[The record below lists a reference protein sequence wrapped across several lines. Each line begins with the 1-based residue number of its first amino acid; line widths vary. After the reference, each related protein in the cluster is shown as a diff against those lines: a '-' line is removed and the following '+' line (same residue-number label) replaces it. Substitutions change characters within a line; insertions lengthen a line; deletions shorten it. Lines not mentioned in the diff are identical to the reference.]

1 MGVADRG
8 LGQEDLMMDESRPDD
23 PTTAQGASA
32 QVPTPTQLIR
42 EAVTPRRD
50 RWLMP
55 LVVAGCTLAGVAM
68 GFVMGRETVRA
79 PHEASSLATRAG
91 SLDEHSFK
99 IDVDTDDD
107 DGDKFAY
114 NYNFHGPGGL
124 FGVHVMPPVPP
135 MPPMGPRELVVN
147 NCGDDDDDDKCTTI
161 IKRRSDGSVVIV
173 KSKRP

>member
-1 MGVADRG
+1 
-8 LGQEDLMMDESRPDD
+8 MMDESRPDD
-23 PTTAQGASA
+23 PIST
-32 QVPTPTQLIR
+32 PTPLLR

-79 PHEASSLATRAG
+79 DATVPALATFPHTP
-91 SLDEHSFK
+91 DEHSFK
-99 IDVDTDDD
+99 IDVDSDDD
-107 DGDKFAY
+107 DHDKF
-114 NYNFHGPGGL
+114 
-124 FGVHVMPPVPP
+124 VMPPIPP

-147 NCGDDDDDDKCTTI
+147 NCGDDDDDDNCTTI

-173 KSKRP
+173 KSKRQP

>member
-1 MGVADRG
+1 
-8 LGQEDLMMDESRPDD
+8 MMDESRPDD
-23 PTTAQGASA
+23 PIST
-32 QVPTPTQLIR
+32 PTPLLR

-79 PHEASSLATRAG
+79 DATVPALATFPHTP
-91 SLDEHSFK
+91 DEHSFK
-99 IDVDTDDD
+99 IDVDSDDD
-107 DGDKFAY
+107 DHDKFAF
-114 NYNFHGPGGL
+114 NYNFGPGR
-124 FGVHVMPPVPP
+124 FGVHVMLPIPP

-147 NCGDDDDDDKCTTI
+147 NCGDDDDDDNCTTI

-173 KSKRP
+173 KSKRQP